1 MESAM
6 NFESAI
12 RVLRGLGFPSR
23 AFLSA
28 VVLVTLGSLAS
39 QGPAFASDEIL
50 IRDVRVFD
58 GRSANLREHL
68 SVRIVGNRIEKI
80 SSFDAESVIP
90 ASVTVIEG
98 RGRILMPGLI
108 DVHTHLAINAS
119 LSLIEKD
126 FTLDYVALRSAE
138 VARRTLMDGFTSVRD
153 LGGPVFGLKRAIEAG
168 LVEGPRIFPSG
179 AFLSQTSGH
188 GDFRSRNDRNPT
200 LTGLHDDN
208 FTRMGFSIIA
218 DGRDAMLAASRQNLM
233 QGATQIKIMAGGGGA
248 SAYDPIDTT
257 QFTEDEMRAAVEAAA
272 DWGTYVTA
280 HLFTSESAQRGM
292 RAGLRC
298 LDHAFFVDEKT
309 IKMAARKDVFIA
321 PQFWGLSPE
330 LFKHPDLNVQKH
342 EAIRK
347 LHEEAKNF
355 VPLLKKHKVKVP
367 FASDI
372 LGEFDAGQN
381 SRRYELAWRA
391 ELFGSNLTVLRQ
403 ATSVGGELLALSGR
417 RNPVS
422 GALGVIEE
430 GAMADLLVVDGN
442 PLEDLSVIG
451 ASSEWFSAPPP
462 GPIDTIRLIMKDGK
476 VFKNTL

>member
-1 MESAM
+1 M
-6 NFESAI
+6 FIGRAI
-12 RVLRGLGFPSR
+12 RSKRRLLPC
-23 AFLSA
+23 L
-28 VVLVTLGSLAS
+28 VVMLGSLAVPT
-39 QGPAFASDEIL
+39 QAFATGETL

-58 GRSANLREHL
+58 GRSGELREHA
-68 SVRIVGNRIEKI
+68 SVLVVGDRIESI
-80 SSFDAESVIP
+80 SPYDAEVTIP
-90 ASVTVIEG
+90 PSTEVIEG
-98 RGRILMPGLI
+98 EGRVLMPGLI

-119 LSLIEKD
+119 MSLIESD

-168 LVEGPRIFPSG
+168 IVEGPRIFPSG

-188 GDFRSRNDRNPT
+188 GDFRARNDRNPT
-200 LTGLHDDN
+200 LTGLYDDN
-208 FTRMGFSIIA
+208 FSRMGFSIIA
-218 DGRDAMLAASRQNLM
+218 DGRDAMLAATRQNLM

-248 SAYDPIDTT
+248 SAYDPIDTS

-280 HLFTSESAQRGM
+280 HLFTSEAARRGM
-292 RAGLRC
+292 KAGLRC

-309 IKMAARKDVFIA
+309 IKMAARNDVFIA

-330 LFKHPDLNVQKH
+330 LFKHPDLNPAKH
-342 EAIRK
+342 AAIRK
-347 LHEEAKNF
+347 LHEQAKDF
-355 VPLLKKHKVKVP
+355 VPLLKEYKVKVP

-372 LGEFDAGQN
+372 LGDFDAGQK

-391 ELFGSNLTVLRQ
+391 QIFGSNLTVLRQ

-417 RNPVS
+417 RSPVN
-422 GALGVIEE
+422 GALGVIQE
-430 GAMADLLVVDGN
+430 GAMADLLIVDGN

-451 ASSEWFSAPPP
+451 ANSEWFSAPSPE
-462 GPIDTIRLIMKDGK
+462 PIETIRLIMKGGK
-476 VFKNTL
+476 VYKNTL

>member
-1 MESAM
+1 MT
-6 NFESAI
+6 
-12 RVLRGLGFPSR
+12 LGFANR
-23 AFLSA
+23 ARKRLFAFFLA
-28 VVLVTLGSLAS
+28 TLATLATLVTLSSLFGA
-39 QGPAFASDEIL
+39 AHAAASDEIL

-58 GRSANLREHL
+58 GRSGKLRNHS
-68 SVRIVGNRIEKI
+68 SVLIVGNRIEKI
-80 SSFDAESVIP
+80 SAFDAEAAIP
-90 ASVTVIEG
+90 ASTTVINGGG
-98 RGRILMPGLI
+98 RVLMPGLI

-119 LSLIEKD
+119 MGVIEND

-153 LGGPVFGLKRAIEAG
+153 LGGPVFGLQRAIEAG
-168 LVEGPRIFPSG
+168 IVEGPRIFPSG
-179 AFLSQTSGH
+179 AFISQTSGH
-188 GDFRSRNDRNPT
+188 GDFRARNDRNPT
-200 LTGLHDDN
+200 LSGQRDDN
-208 FTRMGFSIIA
+208 FSRMGFSIIA
-218 DGRDAMLAASRQNLM
+218 DGRDAVLAATRQNLM

-248 SAYDPIDTT
+248 SAYDPIDTS

-280 HLFTSESAQRGM
+280 HLFTSEAAQRGM
-292 RAGLRC
+292 KAGLRC
-298 LDHAFFVDEKT
+298 LDHAFFIDEKT

-330 LFKHPDLNVQKH
+330 LFKHPDLNAAKH
-342 EAIRK
+342 EAIRA

-355 VPLLKKHKVKVP
+355 VPWLKKYKVKVP

-372 LGEFDAGQN
+372 LGDFDAGQN

-391 ELFGSNLTVLRQ
+391 ELFGSNLAVLRQ
-403 ATSVGGELLALSGR
+403 ATSVGGELLALSGKR
-417 RNPVS
+417 SPVR
-422 GALGVIEE
+422 GALGVIQQ

-451 ASSEWFSAPPP
+451 ANSEWFSAPPP

-476 VFKNTL
+476 VYKNTL